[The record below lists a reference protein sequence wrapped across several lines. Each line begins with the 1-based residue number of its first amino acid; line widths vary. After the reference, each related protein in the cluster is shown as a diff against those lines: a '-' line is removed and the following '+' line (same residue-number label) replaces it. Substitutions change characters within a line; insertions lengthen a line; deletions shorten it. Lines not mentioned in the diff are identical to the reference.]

1 MCRSGK
7 VQGYN
12 KCKKYASWLIIIIT
26 INGVLQAYYRD
37 AVGGFVVYDV
47 TQRVSLEH
55 CLQWKKDID
64 DVVQLSNGD
73 PIPIVLIAN
82 KVCMK

>member
-1 MCRSGK
+1 MVLDHC
-7 VQGYN
+7 
-12 KCKKYASWLIIIIT
+12 KCF
-26 INGVLQAYYRD
+26 LQVFYRD

-55 CLQWKKDID
+55 CLQWKKEID
-64 DVVQLSNGD
+64 DIVQLLNGD

-82 KVCMK
+82 KVCVCVYAWVGEWCGCLRAYMNTV